1 MPESFPAGPVGRLRS
16 GFRARWADRPMRR
29 ARAIAT
35 GRSYHLMQRGHGGH
49 AFCLDAQDRQ
59 LYLDFFLEAAQGCGL
74 LVHAWSCTDR
84 EGHWLVTPQRA
95 SAVAEVMQQLGRRYV
110 PMFNRRWSRS
120 GTPFDGRYRS
130 YWVEADVFGLSVARY
145 IDGQAQRQGLVGLA
159 VDWPWSSAG
168 VWAGQRPPVGSPVR
182 ELASYWRL
190 GNTPFD
196 REQAYRRV
204 LQEPLEEGVLAD
216 IHRGLAQGRPML
228 SAQGW
233 SACPPGFVQ
242 QWTLRP
248 RGRPPKTPQASEA
261 PSDSIG

>member
-1 MPESFPAGPVGRLRS
+1 
-16 GFRARWADRPMRR
+16 MRR

-59 LYLDFFLEAAQGCGL
+59 VYLDFFLEAAQGCGL

-84 EGHWLVTPQRA
+84 EAHWLVTPQRA

-190 GNTPFD
+190 GNTPFE
-196 REQAYRRV
+196 REQAYHRM
-204 LQEPLEEGVLAD
+204 LQESLEEGLLAD
-216 IHRGLAQGRPML
+216 VHRGLAQGRPLL

-233 SACPPGFVQ
+233 AGCAPGFVQ
-242 QWTLRP
+242 QWALRP
-248 RGRPPKTPQASEA
+248 RGRPPKTPQASRA
-261 PSDSIG
+261 LPDSVD

>member
-1 MPESFPAGPVGRLRS
+1 
-16 GFRARWADRPMRR
+16 MRR

-59 LYLDFFLEAAQGCGL
+59 VYLDLFLEAAQGCGL

-84 EGHWLVTPQRA
+84 EAHWLVTPQRA

-190 GNTPFD
+190 GNTPFE
-196 REQAYRRV
+196 REQAYHRM
-204 LQEPLEEGVLAD
+204 LQESLEEGLLAD
-216 IHRGLAQGRPML
+216 VHRGLAQGRPML

-233 SACPPGFVQ
+233 AGCAPGFVQ
-242 QWTLRP
+242 QWALRP
-248 RGRPPKTPQASEA
+248 RGRPSKRSAVQNASGQPGPA
-261 PSDSIG
+261 RLG

>member
-1 MPESFPAGPVGRLRS
+1 
-16 GFRARWADRPMRR
+16 MRR

-59 LYLDFFLEAAQGCGL
+59 VYLDLFLEAAQGCGL

-84 EGHWLVTPQRA
+84 EAHWLVTPQRA

-190 GNTPFD
+190 GNTPFE
-196 REQAYRRV
+196 REQAYHRM
-204 LQEPLEEGVLAD
+204 LQESLEEGLLAD
-216 IHRGLAQGRPML
+216 VHRGLAQGRPML

-233 SACPPGFVQ
+233 AGCAPGFVQ
-242 QWTLRP
+242 QWALRP
-248 RGRPPKTPQASEA
+248 RGRPSKTPQASRA
-261 PSDSIG
+261 LPDSVD

>member
-1 MPESFPAGPVGRLRS
+1 
-16 GFRARWADRPMRR
+16 MRR

-59 LYLDFFLEAAQGCGL
+59 VYLDLFLEAAQGCGL

-84 EGHWLVTPQRA
+84 EAHWLVTPQRA

-190 GNTPFD
+190 GNTPFE
-196 REQAYRRV
+196 REQAYHRM
-204 LQEPLEEGVLAD
+204 LQESLEEGLLAD
-216 IHRGLAQGRPML
+216 VHRGLAQGRPLL

-233 SACPPGFVQ
+233 AGCAPGFVQ
-242 QWTLRP
+242 QWALRP
-248 RGRPPKTPQASEA
+248 RGRPPKTPQASRA
-261 PSDSIG
+261 LPDSVD